1 MLHLNN
7 FPELGGRSTSHI
19 RSNFSSS
26 ISLTEA
32 TWDILPKYSP
42 NSSWAEWRSS
52 ASTTRLKYHLRVL
65 LQRLARPLRKLQT
78 WLNRSKYVTVIL
90 NHFFS
95 TVRIRAWAK
104 CRIIAVVCF
113 DQPNV
118 VLLKYSVIIKW
129 PLNKEPWRER
139 GPCCGKIKYFD
150 RRFLSFVQDISL
162 LHVVLANGRPVLFS
176 LFNNSN
182 PAVGRASY

>member
-90 NHFFS
+90 NHFFFHCQDKS
-95 TVRIRAWAK
+95 LSQVSDNRSGVFWSARCSAFKILCNNQVASEQRALEGARPLLWENK
-104 CRIIAVVCF
+104 IFWQKVSELRPGHITSPCR
-113 DQPNV
+113 
-118 VLLKYSVIIKW
+118 
-129 PLNKEPWRER
+129 
-139 GPCCGKIKYFD
+139 
-150 RRFLSFVQDISL
+150 LS
-162 LHVVLANGRPVLFS
+162 
-176 LFNNSN
+176 
-182 PAVGRASY
+182 